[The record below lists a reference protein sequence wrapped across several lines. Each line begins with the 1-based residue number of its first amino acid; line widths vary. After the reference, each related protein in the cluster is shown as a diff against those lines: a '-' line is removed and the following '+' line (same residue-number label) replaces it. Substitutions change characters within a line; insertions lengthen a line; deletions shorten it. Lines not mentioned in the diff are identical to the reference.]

1 MCIRTNIKDRLIK
14 KIQEVED
21 LEILEEIY
29 SWLED
34 ESQQDIYVTSDIQ
47 KQAIKKGL
55 KQLKDGQT
63 LTEEQANQEIDQWL
77 NDAE

>member
-1 MCIRTNIKDRLIK
+1 MRTNIKDRLIK

-34 ESQQDIYVTSDIQ
+34 ESQQDIYITSDVQ
-47 KQAIKKGL
+47 KRAIKKGL

-63 LTEEQANQEIDQWL
+63 LTEKQANQEIDQWL

>member
-1 MCIRTNIKDRLIK
+1 MRTNIKDRLIK

-34 ESQQDIYVTSDIQ
+34 ESQQDIYVTSDVQ
-47 KQAIKKGL
+47 K
-55 KQLKDGQT
+55 
-63 LTEEQANQEIDQWL
+63 
-77 NDAE
+77 

>member
-1 MCIRTNIKDRLIK
+1 MRTNIKDRLIK

-47 KQAIKKGL
+47 KRAIKKGL
-55 KQLKDGQT
+55 KQLKDGP
-63 LTEEQANQEIDQWL
+63 
-77 NDAE
+77 